1 MTSKHSRSR
10 KQREEVKKLTMPVNS
25 RSDHIRGSVNNNA
38 PITLVE
44 YGDYECPY
52 TGMAYPIVRE
62 LIREFGDDKIRFV
75 FRNFPLNDIH
85 PYAQH
90 AAEAAEAA
98 AAQNKFWQMH
108 DYLFEHQ
115 KALDDDHL
123 LQYAQKIE
131 LDIHKF
137 KDDVS
142 RHVYALLIEE
152 SLKDGIDSGVEGTPT
167 FFINGVR
174 YEDSFDLKTF
184 SETIQRYLVIQH
196 NKKGKEKGK

>member
-1 MTSKHSRSR
+1 MTIKNSRSR
-10 KQREEVKKLTMPVNS
+10 KQKEAKELTVPVNIG
-25 RSDHIRGSVNNNA
+25 SDHILGSINNNA

-62 LIREFGDDKIRFV
+62 LIREFGNDKIRFV

-85 PYAQH
+85 PHAQH

-98 AAQNKFWQMH
+98 AAQDKFWQMH

-115 KALDDDHL
+115 KALDDGHL
-123 LQYAQKIE
+123 LEYAQKIGLE
-131 LDIHKF
+131 IHKF
-137 KDDVS
+137 KNEVS
-142 RHVYALLIEE
+142 RHLYAPLIEQ
-152 SLKDGIDSGVEGTPT
+152 SLKGGIDSGVEGTPT

-184 SETIQRYLVIQH
+184 SETLQNYLAT
-196 NKKGKEKGK
+196 

>member
-1 MTSKHSRSR
+1 MTSKNSRSR
-10 KQREEVKKLTMPVNS
+10 KQKELKKLTIPVNIG
-25 RSDHIRGSVNNNA
+25 SDHIRGSVNNA

-62 LIREFGDDKIRFV
+62 LIREFGNDKIRFV

-85 PYAQH
+85 PHAQH

-98 AAQNKFWQMH
+98 AAQDKFWQMH

-115 KALDDDHL
+115 KALDDGHL
-123 LQYAQKIE
+123 LEYAQKIGLE
-131 LDIHKF
+131 IHKF
-137 KDDVS
+137 KNEVS
-142 RHVYALLIEE
+142 RHLYAPLIEQ
-152 SLKDGIDSGVEGTPT
+152 SLKGGIDSGVEGTPT

-184 SETIQRYLVIQH
+184 SETLQKYLAT
-196 NKKGKEKGK
+196 

>member
-1 MTSKHSRSR
+1 MTNKDLHSR
-10 KQREEVKKLTMPVNS
+10 KQKEVKRLTIPVIG
-25 RSDHIRGSVNNNA
+25 SDHIRGSANNNS

-52 TGMAYPIVRE
+52 TGMAYPIVKE
-62 LIREFGDDKIRFV
+62 LIREFGNDKIRFV
-75 FRNFPLNDIH
+75 FRNFPLNEIH
-85 PYAQH
+85 PHAQH
-90 AAEAAEAA
+90 AAETAEAS

-123 LQYAQKIE
+123 LEYAQKVGLE
-131 LDIHKF
+131 DIHKF

-142 RHVYALLIEE
+142 RHVYAPLIEE
-152 SLKDGIDSGVEGTPT
+152 SLKSGVDSGVEGTPI

-174 YEDSFDLKTF
+174 YEDSFDLRTF
-184 SETIQRYLVIQH
+184 SETLQKYLSA
-196 NKKGKEKGK
+196 

>member
-1 MTSKHSRSR
+1 MTKKDLRSR
-10 KQREEVKKLTMPVNS
+10 KQKEVKKLTFPVKIG
-25 RSDHIRGSVNNNA
+25 SDHIRCSANNNS

-52 TGMAYPIVRE
+52 TGMAYPIVKE
-62 LIREFGDDKIRFV
+62 LIREFGNDKIRFV

-85 PYAQH
+85 PHAQH
-90 AAEAAEAA
+90 AAEAAEAS

-115 KALDDDHL
+115 KALDDGHL
-123 LQYAQKIE
+123 LEYAQKVGLE
-131 LDIHKF
+131 DIHKF

-142 RHVYALLIEE
+142 RHVYAPLIEE
-152 SLKDGIDSGVEGTPT
+152 SLIGGVDSGVEGTPT

-174 YEDSFDLKTF
+174 YENSFDLRTF
-184 SETIQRYLVIQH
+184 SETLQKYLSA
-196 NKKGKEKGK
+196 